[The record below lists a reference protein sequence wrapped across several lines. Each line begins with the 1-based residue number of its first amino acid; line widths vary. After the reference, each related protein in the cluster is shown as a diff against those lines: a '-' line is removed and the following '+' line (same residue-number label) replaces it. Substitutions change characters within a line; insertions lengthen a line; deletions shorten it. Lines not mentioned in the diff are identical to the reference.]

1 MVVFDTFGDRQ
12 NGFVFGTNATGIQ
25 QDAPVRS
32 EGNPSSSW
40 DDSWE
45 VRTQHGGSGWTAE
58 FRIPLRTLRFGPPPQ
73 TWGVNFMRNIQRTR
87 ERTYWAPLPREF
99 DLSRLSS
106 AGELRELDLRTPR
119 NFKVLPFV
127 VSSAN
132 RNFTP
137 GSRTDLNGEL
147 GFDAKFGVTPS
158 MNLDATYNA
167 DFAQVEV
174 GTQQINLCVQIRSG
188 RRPHRR
194 RNSRSDA
201 AR

>member
-1 MVVFDTFGDRQ
+1 
-12 NGFVFGTNATGIQ
+12 
-25 QDAPVRS
+25 
-32 EGNPSSSW
+32 
-40 DDSWE
+40 
-45 VRTQHGGSGWTAE
+45 
-58 FRIPLRTLRFGPPPQ
+58 
-73 TWGVNFMRNIQRTR
+73 MRNIQRTR

-174 GTQQINLCVQIRSG
+174 GTQQINLRVQIRSG